1 MVNVRVRGIHA
12 TALAKILLERGFNI
26 VHASKKIKE
35 RFKIVENRI
44 PPDVTIKDLEE
55 KHGVIVLGEY
65 EKAEKVYNTLLDV
78 LPETFSWKSKIPH
91 HAIVKG
97 IVIKIVE
104 GKSIID
110 LGGIHGEL
118 DEELNVG
125 EEVIVDIN
133 RPLLPPS
140 NIAKLSRRYTVHGK
154 YSALIYG
161 LKGKVIVSRHIIDPK
176 VRRNLQTLASL
187 MKIEGNWGIKWRSSA
202 VLAGIDDLM
211 MDVQETLK
219 KAEEILK
226 KAEKASPGEMVY
238 KGRFF
243 GIIGFTSTT
252 RKYLDNV
259 RNEILPTIMG
269 HHMLKSMDN
278 NMVNLVDYTEYLLS
292 KFISNREKLSE
303 GLMEYLIEN
312 LKERRRIEIEHISL
326 LGNEVKTLTPGSI
339 LTVKYSNGEIYGVV
353 KRVFR
358 SKGIFDGLN
367 IPKER
372 GDYDIMEFS
381 TNGYV
386 LLHKYYSKNGV
397 FKGIYVNINT
407 PPEISCGKIRYYDL
421 EIDVVMAAD
430 KEPKI
435 IDSEKLNEALS
446 ENIVS
451 EHLFK
456 KYRRIAENI
465 LKYLEKHSM
474 PEKLSLE
481 ELLENVGATTAK
493 LKNF

>member
-1 MVNVRVRGIHA
+1 MVNVRVRGIYA
-12 TALAKILLERGFNI
+12 TALAKIILERGFNI

-44 PPDVTIKDLEE
+44 PPDVTVKDLEG

-65 EKAEKVYNTLLDV
+65 EEAEKVYNTLLEV
-78 LPETFSWKSKIPH
+78 LPETFSWRSKIPH

-97 IVIKIVE
+97 VVIKVLE

-110 LGGIHGEL
+110 LGGICGEL
-118 DEELNVG
+118 DEELSVG
-125 EEVIVDIN
+125 EEVIVDID

-140 NIAKLSRRYTVHGK
+140 NIAKLSRKYTVHGK
-154 YSALIYG
+154 YSVLIYG
-161 LKGKVIVSRHIIDPK
+161 LKGKVIVSRHITDPK
-176 VRRNLQTLASL
+176 IRRNLQTLASL

-202 VLAGIDDLM
+202 VLAEIDDLM

-226 KAEKASPGEMVY
+226 KAEKASPREMVY

-243 GIIGFTSTT
+243 GIIGFASTT
-252 RKYLDNV
+252 RKYLDDV
-259 RNEILPTIMG
+259 RNEILPTITG

-278 NMVNLVDYTEYLLS
+278 NIVNLVDYTEHLLS
-292 KFISNREKLSE
+292 VSISNREKLSE
-303 GLMEYLIEN
+303 SLMKYLIEN
-312 LKERRRIEIEHISL
+312 LKEHRRIEIEHISL
-326 LGNEVKTLTPGSI
+326 LNNEVKTLTPGSI
-339 LTVKYSNGEIYGVV
+339 LAVKYSNGVVYGVV

-358 SKGIFDGLN
+358 GKGIFDGLN

-381 TNGYV
+381 TNSYI
-386 LLHKYYSKNGV
+386 LLHKYYSKNGM
-397 FKGIYVNINT
+397 FKGIYANINT
-407 PPEISCGKIRYYDL
+407 PPEISYGKIRYYDL
-421 EIDVVMAAD
+421 EIDVVMAANE
-430 KEPKI
+430 KPKI
-435 IDSEKLNEALS
+435 IDSEKLNEALREGIIS
-446 ENIVS
+446 EN
-451 EHLFK
+451 LFK
-456 KYRRIAENI
+456 KYRETAENI
-465 LKYLEKHSM
+465 LKYMEKHSK

-481 ELLENVGATTAK
+481 ELLENLGTTTAK